1 MNKTERCNLID
12 AAAANLHNRD
22 YFARGDLTDLA
33 KYLGVSRSTISIWKR
48 VALPVYWAVKLN
60 KIVADYKTPAEDDV
74 VIVVAF
80 NKTPESEPVQEF
92 VPKSDYDALQAQ
104 LDEANRKL
112 ANIKQMALK
121 QRDEAAQVFSKIQL
135 LGATGYRRAHEMVQA
150 SN

>member
-1 MNKTERCNLID
+1 MNKTERCNLIN

-33 KYLGVSRSTISIWKR
+33 KYLDVSRSAIANWKR
-48 VALPVYWAVKLN
+48 VDLPVYWAVKLN
-60 KIVADYKTPAEDDV
+60 KIVTDYQNSAEDDIF
-74 VIVVAF
+74 IVVAF
-80 NKTPESEPVQEF
+80 DKTPKSEPVQEF
-92 VPKSDYDALQAQ
+92 VLKSDYDALQAQ

-121 QRDEAAQVFSKIQL
+121 QRDEAAQMYSKIQL
-135 LGATGYRRAHEMVQA
+135 LGATSYRSAHEMVQA